1 MSTHALTGPT
11 PASLRFH
18 PLRDSATMLRR
29 NLKRML
35 RYPSMTV
42 TLVGMPVVFLLL
54 FVYVLGGSLGA
65 GLGATVHSGA
75 AGGRAAYAN
84 YVAPAI
90 ILMTVT
96 ATVQGTA
103 ISIAMD
109 MTEGIIARFRIMHIA
124 RVSVLTGHVLGSM
137 IQAMFSLAIVIG
149 VTLLVGFR
157 PTAGPGAWLA
167 TAGFLMVVTF
177 ALVWLSVAL
186 GQVSR
191 SVETASNVCMPLVLL
206 PFLGSG
212 FVPTDSMPAGLRW
225 FAEYQPF
232 TPIIETLRGLLM
244 DRPIGNNAWIALAWC
259 ALITLGGYLWS
270 KKLFNREDAR

>member
-1 MSTHALTGPT
+1 MSTTALD
-11 PASLRFH
+11 LRTY

-42 TLVGMPVVFLLL
+42 TLIAMPVVFLLL
-54 FVYVLGGSLGA
+54 FVYVLGGTLGA
-65 GLGATVHSGA
+65 GLDGTVAG

-96 ATVQGTA
+96 ATIQGTA

-109 MTEGIIARFRIMHIA
+109 MTEGIITRFRTMHIA
-124 RVSVLTGHVLGSM
+124 RVSVLTGHVLGSVL
-137 IQAMFSLAIVIG
+137 QAVFSLVVVIG
-149 VTLLVGFR
+149 AAILVGFR
-157 PTAGPGAWLA
+157 PKAGPGGWLA
-167 TAGFLMVVTF
+167 AAGFLIAVAY
-177 ALVWLSVAL
+177 ALVWLAVAL
-186 GQVSR
+186 GQVSQ
-191 SVETASNVCMPLVLL
+191 SVETASNLPMPLTFL

-232 TPIIETLRGLLM
+232 TPIIETIRALLM
-244 DRPIGNNAWIALAWC
+244 AEPVGNKAWIALAWC
-259 ALITLGGYLWS
+259 AVIALGGYLWS
-270 KKLFNREDAR
+270 KRLFNRQG